1 MKLVSSKV
9 DFRLKWDN
17 RRFHNNVSDYL
28 SWVLSD
34 KSPLHKNCKV
44 HILSNPEYDFWT
56 DMVDKDDGYIGIRTE
71 GKQFF
76 SNFLKFWHLKFQ
88 VKIARK

>member
-76 SNFLKFWHLKFQ
+76 SNFLKF
-88 VKIARK
+88 

>member
-9 DFRLKWDN
+9 DFRLKCDN
-17 RRFHNNVSDYL
+17 HRFHNNLLDYL

-71 GKQFF
+71 GKHFLAIF
-76 SNFLKFWHLKFQ
+76 ENFD
-88 VKIARK
+88 I

>member
-1 MKLVSSKV
+1 MKLVSSNV
-9 DFRLKWDN
+9 DFRLKCDN
-17 RRFHNNVSDYL
+17 HRFYNNVSDYL

-71 GKQFF
+71 GKHF
-76 SNFLKFWHLKFQ
+76 SAILEKFD
-88 VKIARK
+88 I